1 MHPRFPILPA
11 LLLLVLLTA
20 CQPPAAT
27 PAGEM
32 KVVATT
38 SIVADVVQQ
47 IGGDAFTVSTLL
59 PPKAEPHN
67 FQPSPRDMAMVENA
81 SVIFAN
87 GAGLEE
93 FLQPLIEN
101 AGALARV
108 IEVSDGIRLLEAPA
122 GEADGEDAHTGDP
135 HTWVDPNNVLVWVEN
150 IRAALVELD
159 PANAAIY
166 QANAER
172 YTASLKELDSWVV
185 EQVALI
191 PAANRTLV
199 TDHLVY
205 GYFAA
210 RYGFEQIGAIIP
222 GFSTSSSPSAQDLAK
237 IEQAIRGNNVRAIFI
252 SDAVTPT
259 LAQRVSDD
267 TDVQLV
273 RLYHE
278 SFSEPGGPAATYLDM
293 VHYNVSAMVAA
304 LKP

>member
-1 MHPRFPILPA
+1 MRRRTSLLPV
-11 LLLLVLLTA
+11 LLLALLTA
-20 CQPPAAT
+20 CQPTAAT
-27 PAGEM
+27 PAGDLI
-32 KVVATT
+32 VVATT

-59 PPKAEPHN
+59 PRGIDPHS
-67 FQPSPRDMAMVENA
+67 FQPSPRDMAMVANA
-81 SVIFAN
+81 NIIFAN

-101 AGALARV
+101 AGTQAHV
-108 IEVSDGIRLLEAPA
+108 VEVSDGIQLLEAPV
-122 GEADGEDAHTGDP
+122 EESDDGEPHTGDP
-135 HTWVDPNNVLVWVEN
+135 HTWVDPNNVMVWVEN

-172 YTASLKELDSWVV
+172 YTASLEELDAWVV

-191 PAANRTLV
+191 PAANRTLA

-205 GYFAA
+205 GYFAL

-222 GFSTSSSPSAQDLAK
+222 GFSTSSSPSAQDLAQ
-237 IEQAIRGNNVRAIFI
+237 IEEAIRGHNVRAIFV

-267 TDVQLV
+267 TGVQLV

-293 VHYNVSAMVAA
+293 IHYNVNAMVAD

>member
-1 MHPRFPILPA
+1 
-11 LLLLVLLTA
+11 
-20 CQPPAAT
+20 
-27 PAGEM
+27 
-32 KVVATT
+32 
-38 SIVADVVQQ
+38 
-47 IGGDAFTVSTLL
+47 
-59 PPKAEPHN
+59 
-67 FQPSPRDMAMVENA
+67 
-81 SVIFAN
+81 
-87 GAGLEE
+87 
-93 FLQPLIEN
+93 
-101 AGALARV
+101 
-108 IEVSDGIRLLEAPA
+108 
-122 GEADGEDAHTGDP
+122 
-135 HTWVDPNNVLVWVEN
+135 VWVEN

-172 YTASLKELDSWVV
+172 YTASLEELDAWVV

-191 PAANRTLV
+191 PAESRSLI

-205 GYFAA
+205 GYFAV

-222 GFSTSSSPSAQDLAK
+222 GFSTSSSPSAQDLAQ
-237 IEQAIRGNNVRAIFI
+237 IEEAIRGHNVRAIFV

-267 TDVQLV
+267 TGVQLV

-293 VHYNVSAMVAA
+293 IHYNVNAMVAA